1 MSWDGLLIVDKPSG
15 PTSHD
20 VVQRVRRLTG
30 QRRIGHSGTLDPL
43 ASGVLPLVLGRAT
56 RLVRF
61 LPHSPKHYRGT
72 LRLGLAT
79 DSDDRT
85 GQVVS
90 RHEETLPTVEEV
102 RRSAGELVGA
112 YRQTPPAVS
121 ARKVGGQRMYRL
133 AREGVQVKAEPRPV
147 QVDRFDLEPVSG
159 SDSEYT
165 FETIVSV
172 GTYVR
177 ALARDLGDK
186 LGCGGTLIELRRTAI
201 GSISE
206 TACLSLEPDLP
217 SIEEVRAAL
226 VPLDSMPL
234 TPPALQLPHPD
245 DVSRFRSGV
254 ALVVPPGDSPDGH
267 CRVLDPD
274 GRLIG
279 IGEVAGDRLRP
290 RVVLADGGA

>member
-1 MSWDGLLIVDKPSG
+1 VSWDGLLIVDKPSG

-20 VVQRVRRLTG
+20 VVQRVRRITG

-61 LPHSPKHYRGT
+61 LPHSPKHYCGA

-85 GQVVS
+85 GAIVS
-90 RHEETLPTVEEV
+90 RYEGALPSVEEV
-102 RRSAGELVGA
+102 RRLAGELIGA

-121 ARKVGGQRMYRL
+121 ARKVDGRRMYRL
-133 AREGVQVKAEPRPV
+133 AREGVTVAAEPRPV
-147 QVDRFDLEPVSG
+147 QVDRFDLEPIAG
-159 SDSEYT
+159 SDGDYA
-165 FETIVSV
+165 FETTVSV

-186 LGCGGTLIELRRTAI
+186 LGCGGTLLELRRTAI
-201 GSISE
+201 GSIREAAS
-206 TACLSLEPDLP
+206 LSLEPDPP
-217 SIEEVRAAL
+217 SIDQVRTAL
-226 VPLDSMPL
+226 VPLDTMPL
-234 TPPALQLPHPD
+234 TPPPLRLPHPD
-245 DVSRFRSGV
+245 DVPRFRSGV
-254 ALVVPPGDSPDGH
+254 VLAVPAGDLPDGY
-267 CRVLDPD
+267 CRVLDGD

-279 IGEVAGDRLRP
+279 IGEVAGERLRP
-290 RVVLADGGA
+290 RVVLLDGGA